1 MFAPQ
6 LASHFTPGN
15 LDRPRNGIT
24 MTADLRALLGEL
36 RFCLE
41 PVEGVNHTYIAKAP
55 SPFDADDIPPPT
67 QRICFAEC
75 PGDVER
81 PSPGLLAIHRAM
93 ALVAHASGA
102 AEYID
107 RVLRE
112 RDDGVIRADGTT
124 HLGTLIAI
132 GLNTER
138 GLVPVN

>member
-6 LASHFTPGN
+6 LANLFKPGD

-24 MTADLRALLGEL
+24 MTAEMHALFGQL
-36 RFCLE
+36 RFYLE
-41 PVEGVNHTYIAKAP
+41 PVEGVDHTYIAKAP
-55 SPFDADDIPPPT
+55 SLFDADDIPPST
-67 QRICFAEC
+67 QRISFADC

-81 PSPGLLAIHRAM
+81 PSPGLLEIHRAL

-112 RDDGVIRADGTT
+112 RDEGVIRADGTT

-132 GLNTER
+132 GLSTEK
-138 GLVPVN
+138 GLVPVH